1 MARPRTTRAPE
12 HTDAI
17 VAANVDH
24 AALEA
29 AGEAATALGVQIAI
43 VEQQFRVDMPYHLD
57 LYVNAIRQDAAE
69 SAQRLLRIGHM
80 LIVIRER
87 EPRDVYTDALARA
100 GLSPRFAVR
109 AIQAAMK
116 LSDRR
121 AIQQLGVSKA
131 LELLSEDD
139 DTLDALEEG
148 GTVAGLTL
156 DEIDRMSVRELRA
169 TLRTER
175 AERSDE
181 KAAEADIVR
190 RKDERINALLR
201 DKRRVERSG
210 ARVQAGELLE
220 QLDRVSVEVATQIK
234 TLRDTA
240 SAIRAV
246 YADAGEAMDEEVAD
260 RLQQCGDLAAKWTG
274 QLADELGE

>member
-12 HTDAI
+12 DTDAI
-17 VAANVDH
+17 AAANIDH
-24 AALEA
+24 VALDA
-29 AGEAATALGVQIAI
+29 AGEAATALGAQIAI
-43 VEQQFRVDMPYHLD
+43 VEQQFPVDMPYHLD
-57 LYVNAIRQDAAE
+57 LYVTAIRQDAAE

-80 LIVIRER
+80 LIDIRER
-87 EPRDVYTDALARA
+87 EPRAVYAVAVERA
-100 GLSPRFAVR
+100 GLSPRFALR
-109 AIQAAMK
+109 AMQAAMK
-116 LSDRR
+116 LADKH

-139 DTLDALEEG
+139 DTLDGLEDG

-175 AERSDE
+175 AARNDE

-190 RKDERINALLR
+190 RKDERINALMR
-201 DKRRVERSG
+201 DKRRVERSA
-210 ARVQAGELLE
+210 AREQAGELLE
-220 QLDRVSVEVATQIK
+220 QLDRVSVEVATNVK

-246 YADAGEAMDEEVAD
+246 YEEAGEAMDEEVAD